1 MWLNLLMDD
10 HQCGNVTIVF
20 LKTKAWI
27 HELFSKYFGLNI
39 IENQLGEFDLI
50 LRNKFQII

>member
-1 MWLNLLMDD
+1 MQLNLLMDD

-27 HELFSKYFGLNI
+27 HALFSKYFGLNI